1 MACQGSAK
9 RACVEY
15 DVNDYVTGYD
25 LQQATRLAY
34 EGDIEA
40 VDAFLRS
47 RPAFKS
53 QLGAH
58 ILLRAAERGYVLL
71 VAHLLTDEGVNRN
84 YVALADGRN
93 AFSAFLQAAQWG
105 HAPVV
110 TVLLADERVDPNKS
124 WGPWDMTALVLAAM
138 HGFVLVVAV
147 LLADERVDPNMP
159 RYGGTTALMSATF
172 AGHVQVVMLLLADER
187 VNPNMASESGVTA
200 LIDAVR
206 WRKPQVVKMLLAD
219 ERVNPNLKDNT
230 RASLLLIAVR
240 SGDHLVVSILL
251 RDCRVAISMKAH
263 NAIVRNTEEEISW
276 VTPGIYLLVWSRLY
290 PESNPFSSDLIAEI
304 ASFV

>member
-15 DVNDYVTGYD
+15 DMPDYVTGYD

-124 WGPWDMTALVLAAM
+124 WGLWDDGLDL
-138 HGFVLVVAV
+138 G
-147 LLADERVDPNMP
+147 
-159 RYGGTTALMSATF
+159 S
-172 AGHVQVVMLLLADER
+172 
-187 VNPNMASESGVTA
+187 
-200 LIDAVR
+200 DA
-206 WRKPQVVKMLLAD
+206 W
-219 ERVNPNLKDNT
+219 
-230 RASLLLIAVR
+230 VR
-240 SGDHLVVSILL
+240 SGGDRPSGRRTRGPQHAQVWRYHGAHVSYV
-251 RDCRVAISMKAH
+251 RWARPGGDAAAGRRAREPQHDRRGWQHGTHRCRAMAQ
-263 NAIVRNTEEEISW
+263 A
-276 VTPGIYLLVWSRLY
+276 PGGEDATCR
-290 PESNPFSSDLIAEI
+290 
-304 ASFV
+304 

>member
-15 DVNDYVTGYD
+15 DVPDYVTGYD

-110 TVLLADERVDPNKS
+110 TVLLADERVDPTS
-124 WGPWDMTALVLAAM
+124 RGA
-138 HGFVLVVAV
+138 HG
-147 LLADERVDPNMP
+147 
-159 RYGGTTALMSATF
+159 T
-172 AGHVQVVMLLLADER
+172 
-187 VNPNMASESGVTA
+187 
-200 LIDAVR
+200 
-206 WRKPQVVKMLLAD
+206 
-219 ERVNPNLKDNT
+219 
-230 RASLLLIAVR
+230 
-240 SGDHLVVSILL
+240 
-251 RDCRVAISMKAH
+251 
-263 NAIVRNTEEEISW
+263 
-276 VTPGIYLLVWSRLY
+276 
-290 PESNPFSSDLIAEI
+290 
-304 ASFV
+304 